1 MSPAN
6 GLVCCFIAISV
17 SVSLSPSRLIPSS
30 TPKGLEDVSTY
41 PTLFAELMGD
51 GWSLE
56 ELSKLAGQNFL
67 RVLSEVEELRDKQKK
82 LGIKPFEEIP
92 NFRSEDLYN
101 CTSS

>member
-1 MSPAN
+1 
-6 GLVCCFIAISV
+6 
-17 SVSLSPSRLIPSS
+17 
-30 TPKGLEDVSTY
+30 
-41 PTLFAELMGD
+41 MGD